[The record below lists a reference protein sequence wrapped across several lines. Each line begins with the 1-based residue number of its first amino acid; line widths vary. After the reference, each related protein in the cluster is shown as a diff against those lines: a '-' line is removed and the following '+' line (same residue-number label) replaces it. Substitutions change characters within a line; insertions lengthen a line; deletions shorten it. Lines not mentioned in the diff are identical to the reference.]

1 MMQLEIE
8 KSNNTS
14 TANMEKANE
23 IIQEMKT
30 QKLEEKKK

>member
-23 IIQEMKT
+23 IIQEMKS
-30 QKLEEKKK
+30 